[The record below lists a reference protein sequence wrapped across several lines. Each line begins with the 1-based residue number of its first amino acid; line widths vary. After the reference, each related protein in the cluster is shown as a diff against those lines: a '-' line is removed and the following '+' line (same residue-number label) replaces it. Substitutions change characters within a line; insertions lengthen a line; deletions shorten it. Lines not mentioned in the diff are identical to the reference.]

1 MIVDL
6 HEWEISLVTPPKLCY
21 LVTEDL
27 RAGHFLSSVHAQ
39 HRFVFPSL
47 HSVSNL
53 HQHELLLT
61 CSPACSL
68 IAARHGRHGGGRLFM
83 VQLQETRHARV
94 RLSAGCSCRC
104 PAEDQ
109 LPWMTTGR
117 AGALVHTSTWL
128 PLPNKLLVGSWAGV
142 VGHHMLMLARSRG

>member
-39 HRFVFPSL
+39 H
-47 HSVSNL
+47 
-53 HQHELLLT
+53 
-61 CSPACSL
+61 
-68 IAARHGRHGGGRLFM
+68 RHGRHGGGRLFM